1 MKHAMRS
8 FLLLTFVSI
17 TMAGTSQTLSEVFNS
32 ESKLFYLGIDFTKAR
47 VIDDAGVNEIDV
59 RDKQFG
65 GINDLI
71 INEPKRY
78 DLAKAFHRSEID
90 HDLGPVAARNAKVN
104 AADIK
109 STSASDFERLKEA
122 DIASI
127 VKSFNYGKA
136 SGTGILFVMEGMSK
150 TRKSAS
156 IWVALIDI
164 KSKKLLMTERIES
177 KVAGGFS
184 WRNYWASSIRTLIE
198 SIEKSKFKEWK
209 KKYSSGNNVTRN
221 NARPASGSIAA

>member
-8 FLLLTFVSI
+8 FMLLTLMSF
-17 TMAGTSQTLSEVFNS
+17 TMAGSAQKLSEVFNS

-47 VIDDAGVNEIDV
+47 LIDDAGANEIDI

-71 INEPKRY
+71 VNEPKKY

-90 HDLGPVAARNAKVN
+90 HDLGPVAERNSRVN

-109 STSASDFERLKEA
+109 STSSADFERLKEA

-150 TRKSAS
+150 SKKAAS
-156 IWVALIDI
+156 IWVVLIDI
-164 KSKKLLMTERIES
+164 KSKKLLMTERVEA

-184 WRNYWASSIRTLIE
+184 WRNYWASSVRTLID

-209 KKYSSGNNVTRN
+209 KKYSTGSNVTHN
-221 NARPASGSIAA
+221 NLRAASPGIAA